1 MTDGSPAPGSLPPD
15 PPASGPAWRLFKP
28 KLITVLKEGYGWGHL
43 RADAVAGLTVA
54 VVALPLAMALAIA
67 SGAPPDKGLV
77 TAVVA
82 GFLISLLGGSRFQI
96 GGPTG
101 AFVVVV
107 FNVIAQHGYDGLLLA
122 TLMAG
127 AMLVVA
133 GLLRFGTWIKYIP
146 EPVVTGFTAGIAVI
160 IFSSQLKDLFGLSL
174 AEVPAEFLPKLK
186 ALWAARD
193 TLDPATFAVAATA
206 LAAILLLRRYAPK
219 VPALLVA
226 VVGASLAVWGLGLPV
241 ETIGSR
247 FGEISSSLPLPQLPA
262 FSLRQAVEVLP
273 SAFTIAFL
281 AGIESLLS
289 AMVADG
295 MTGARHRSNC
305 ELVAQGVANAASA
318 CFAGL
323 PATGAIARTAT
334 NIRSGARSPISG
346 MLHAVFLLVFML
358 VAAPLAAY
366 VPLAS
371 LAAVLVIVAWNMS
384 EIDKFRHLMSAPPG
398 DAVVLLVTFSLTVM
412 VDLTVAIEVGVVM
425 AAVLFMHRMAQVV
438 QVEKGVGFLQGDV
451 DDAQIPALDYAF
463 QTLPAGVEMFSL
475 RGPLFFGA
483 ARSLRDA
490 LEAMPV
496 PPKVFILRM
505 RNVPMID
512 SSGVAALSDFMRRC
526 RDRGVAVI
534 VSGIRPQPKDV
545 LSRMGFGT
553 EAGGRHDNLSFAANF
568 AEAREM
574 AAAMIEERAAE

>member
-1 MTDGSPAPGSLPPD
+1 MTAPVVPD
-15 PPASGPAWRLFKP
+15 APRSAGTFWQLFKP
-28 KLITVLKEGYGWGHL
+28 KIVTVLGEGYGPAHL
-43 RADAVAGLTVA
+43 RADALAGLTVA

-67 SGAPPDKGLV
+67 SGATPDKGLI

-82 GFLISLLGGSRFQI
+82 GFLISALGGSRFQI

-107 FNVIAQHGYDGLLLA
+107 FNVIAQYGYDGLVLA

-127 AMLVVA
+127 VMLVVA

-160 IFSSQLKDLFGLSL
+160 IFTSQLKDIFGLTL
-174 AEVPAEFLPKLK
+174 DDLPAEFLPKLQ
-186 ALWAARD
+186 ALWAAQD
-193 TLDPATFAVAATA
+193 SLNPAALAVAVTA
-206 LAAILLLRRYAPK
+206 LAAILALRHYAPK
-219 VPALLVA
+219 VPAFLVA
-226 VVGASLAVWGLGLPV
+226 VVGASLAVTLFGLPV

-247 FGEISSSLPLPQLPA
+247 FGEIPSSLPLPRLPV
-262 FSLRQAVEVLP
+262 FSLAQAVEVLP

-305 ELVAQGVANAASA
+305 ELVAQGIANTASA

-334 NIRSGARSPISG
+334 SIRSGARSPIAG
-346 MLHAVFLLVFML
+346 MLHAVFLLAFML
-358 VAAPLAAY
+358 VAAPLASF

-384 EIDKFRHLMSAPPG
+384 EIDKFRHLLTAPPG
-398 DAVVLLVTFSLTVM
+398 DAVVLLVTFMLTVM
-412 VDLTVAIEVGVVM
+412 VDLTVAIEVGVVL
-425 AAVLFMHRMAQVV
+425 AAILFMHRMAQVV

-463 QTLPAGVEMFSL
+463 QTLPSGVEMFSL

-490 LEAMPV
+490 LDAMPV
-496 PPKVFILRM
+496 PPRVFILRM

-512 SSGVAALSDFMRRC
+512 SSGVAALSDFIRRC
-526 RDRGVAVI
+526 RARGVAVI
-534 VSGIRPQPKDV
+534 VSGIRPQPKEV
-545 LSRMGFGT
+545 LARMGFDGC
-553 EAGGRHDNLSFAANF
+553 HDNLQLAENF
-568 AEAREM
+568 AEARDM
-574 AAAMIEERAAE
+574 AAAMIDSGVAE